1 MSGLA
6 SVYPL
11 MSLGL
16 LMKMSSL
23 SEMSEIFSLIESMS
37 SSAAPSESTL
47 TECIDLFNK
56 HHKTHRH
63 THSLATGY
71 FLRI

>member
-1 MSGLA
+1 MTGLA
-6 SVYPL
+6 SVYAL
-11 MSLGL
+11 MSLGS

-37 SSAAPSESTL
+37 SSAAPSEFTL

-56 HHKTHRH
+56 HKTHRH
-63 THSLATGY
+63 THSLAIGY